1 MVEILP
7 EQDIPAPRTP
17 QDLEVEMVNDDSAED
32 QPPLPQEAFSGQ
44 SEGHAKDPTVETDE
58 ETKPRTIRGS
68 VGKLLQQQKRQAT
81 QRSAKPNNFMS
92 QAARQLIKRTTAAKT
107 IAKPAARSPTGPT
120 TTAADTSSPPPD
132 PQKSPSQVATDMP
145 QEVSH
150 ASHPSIKTTPAEQ
163 KLREAQDVSS
173 SAPELVHPT
182 EEGGELSHASHP
194 SIKTTP
200 AEQKLRE
207 AQDVSSSAPEL
218 VHPTEEG
225 GELRRFATIGKLK
238 AGPHWTRRR
247 HSGTCRQR
255 RANQTFL

>member
-1 MVEILP
+1 MPKTRLWKPRRVSQLMAQPVE
-7 EQDIPAPRTP
+7 
-17 QDLEVEMVNDDSAED
+17 
-32 QPPLPQEAFSGQ
+32 PP
-44 SEGHAKDPTVETDE
+44 DE

-150 ASHPSIKTTPAEQ
+150 ASHPGIKTTPAEQ

-173 SAPELVHPT
+173 Y
-182 EEGGELSHASHP
+182 G
-194 SIKTTP
+194 
-200 AEQKLRE
+200 
-207 AQDVSSSAPEL
+207 
-218 VHPTEEG
+218 
-225 GELRRFATIGKLK
+225 
-238 AGPHWTRRR
+238 RRR
-247 HSGTCRQR
+247 GAPPIRHHRQAEGRTSPIGRGDDTLVLADRGGPTRHSFDTNAAVG
-255 RANQTFL
+255 QTGPVQASS

>member
-1 MVEILP
+1 M
-7 EQDIPAPRTP
+7 
-17 QDLEVEMVNDDSAED
+17 
-32 QPPLPQEAFSGQ
+32 
-44 SEGHAKDPTVETDE
+44 ETDE

-182 EEGGELSHASHP
+182 EEGGEL
-194 SIKTTP
+194 
-200 AEQKLRE
+200 
-207 AQDVSSSAPEL
+207 
-218 VHPTEEG
+218 
-225 GELRRFATIGKLK
+225 RRFATIGKLK